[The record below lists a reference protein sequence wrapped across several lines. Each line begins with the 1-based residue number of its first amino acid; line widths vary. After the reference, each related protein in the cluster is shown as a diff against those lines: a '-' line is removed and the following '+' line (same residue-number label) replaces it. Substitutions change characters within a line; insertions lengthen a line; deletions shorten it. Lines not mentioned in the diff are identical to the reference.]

1 MKLLRKLLL
10 LGCGGLLLLV
20 IGGTSLLLPSSW
32 QVSVEQTSLHSAA
45 QLYPLIADFHR
56 WHQWVGW
63 DDQEYGERTIQ
74 IEGTAASSGH
84 SYRWSSHSSHGSL
97 TLDRCQP
104 ERGIW
109 YQGAIESE
117 QINAS
122 GSITLEPL
130 PGGGTLITWKDR
142 GDLPPGTGLP
152 ALWMSSKRSAKFAED
167 LHRLHDIDLS
177 RPAPDAEKPKRRP

>member
-56 WHQWVGW
+56 WQQWVGW

-130 PGGGTLITWKDR
+130 PGGGTLIIWKDR

-177 RPAPDAEKPKRRP
+177 RPAPDAAKPKRRP